1 MLDSDE
7 IAPERLRPLSRIE
20 FDQLAEMGAFEN
32 ERVELLRG
40 AIVVMTPPDPPHSHA
55 VMWMQDLLARYLGER
70 VMVSC
75 QNPLAISD
83 YSEPQPD
90 IAVLPRRDYSAHH
103 PTWAH
108 LLVEV
113 ADSSLRKDRRVKREI
128 YAEGG
133 VPEYWIVNL
142 VERVVEVYREPVDGH
157 YTREERIGPGG
168 VLRPAEFPDVEIPV
182 DTIIPP
188 RA

>member
-7 IAPERLRPLSRIE
+7 IAPERLRPLSRTE
-20 FDQLAEMGAFEN
+20 FDQLAKIGAFED

-40 AIVVMTPPDPPHSHA
+40 AIVVMTPPDPPHSQS
-55 VMWMQDLLARYLGER
+55 VIWVTRLLTQLVGER
-70 VMVSC
+70 GIVSC

-90 IAVLPRRDYSAHH
+90 VAVLRFQDYSHEH

-113 ADSSLRKDRRVKREI
+113 ADSSLRKDRRVKRDI

-142 VERVVEVYREPVDGH
+142 VERVVEVYQRPVGGE
-157 YTREERIGPGG
+157 YTVETRVGPGE
-168 VLRPAEFPDVEIPV
+168 VLRPIEFPDLEIAV
-182 DTIIPP
+182 DAILP
-188 RA
+188 RT